1 MITLDFEGLSCFAYV
16 SMTHCVVD
24 QIHTG
29 VLNKLQASAYVKCLK
44 ILLDIQTV
52 TDNAQCR
59 LVYLGYPMGWLGGRV
74 VRTSDSR
81 LAVEG
86 SPPGHDT
93 AWLFISETGDHLWQV
108 NCLENC
114 NQHL

>member
-1 MITLDFEGLSCFAYV
+1 MITLGFGGLSCFAYV
-16 SMTHCVVD
+16 SMTYCVVD

-59 LVYLGYPMGWLGGRV
+59 LVYLGYPMGWIGGLGWISGLV

-86 SPPGHDT
+86 SPPGHD
-93 AWLFISETGDHLWQV
+93 
-108 NCLENC
+108 
-114 NQHL
+114 